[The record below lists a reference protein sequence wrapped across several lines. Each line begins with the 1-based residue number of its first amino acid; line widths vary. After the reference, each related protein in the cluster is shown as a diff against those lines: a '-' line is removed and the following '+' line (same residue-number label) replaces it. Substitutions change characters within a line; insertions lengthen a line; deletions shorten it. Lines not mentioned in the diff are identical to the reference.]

1 MPTRRGTV
9 ARVRGV
15 TQVSTMETLPEEIQR
30 LIFGK
35 LCNLLH
41 PRLAVDFSLASKRL
55 SELMHQQVGASKSA
69 LQELKDDNE
78 MAAGLIKDNKIRQP
92 RYVQCCEALRKD
104 FDYDPTILWNTLLAR
119 PTVADLATL
128 GKMCSV
134 LPALENLY
142 LLCGVNEPNSAPNA
156 GLEKLAKNLGVGAL
170 PAVIRVRFVK
180 LHLGEAGASALAAA
194 LVDRGAM
201 RPLEHLEL
209 SDAAISDAAL
219 VALAPA
225 LRQLPALESLCLA
238 GNPFSDEGLAALVAP
253 PQPPPAGAP
262 PPPAADAPP
271 PPAEVLTK
279 LSHLDL
285 DLTQITDAGCAD
297 LASRLATPG
306 ALPALASLMLHEISA
321 SEERVAA
328 VYAARDPLASELP
341 EYVPS
346 SSEDEDEYTEEP

>member
-1 MPTRRGTV
+1 
-9 ARVRGV
+9 
-15 TQVSTMETLPEEIQR
+15 METLPEEIQR

-253 PQPPPAGAP
+253 PPAAGAP
-262 PPPAADAPP
+262 PPPTG
-271 PPAEVLTK
+271 VLAKLKRLHLGRTK
-279 LSHLDL
+279 V
-285 DLTQITDAGCAD
+285 TDAGCAA
-297 LASRLATPG
+297 LAAALDSG
-306 ALPALASLMLHEISA
+306 ALPALKVIPL
-321 SEERVAA
+321 
-328 VYAARDPLASELP
+328 YDTLASEAAKDALM
-341 EYVPS
+341 ERFS
-346 SSEDEDEYTEEP
+346 ADSDDNLGEE

>member
-1 MPTRRGTV
+1 
-9 ARVRGV
+9 
-15 TQVSTMETLPEEIQR
+15 METLPEEIQR

-225 LRQLPALESLCLA
+225 LRRRLALEYINLSF
-238 GNPFSDEGLAALVAP
+238 NPFGDEGLAALLAP
-253 PQPPPAGAP
+253 PRPVGAP
-262 PPPAADAPP
+262 PPPKG
-271 PPAEVLTK
+271 VLAK
-279 LSHLDL
+279 LKTLYL
-285 DLTQITDAGCAD
+285 RGTQVSDAGCAALTAALD
-297 LASRLATPG
+297 SG
-306 ALPALASLMLHEISA
+306 ALPALEMLCLDSTPASA
-321 SEERVAA
+321 AAKAA
-328 VYAARDPLASELP
+328 VEEALKRPEAAARLVNAFEGL
-341 EYVPS
+341 V
-346 SSEDEDEYTEEP
+346 TN

>member
-1 MPTRRGTV
+1 M
-9 ARVRGV
+9 
-15 TQVSTMETLPEEIQR
+15 STMETLPEEIQR

-253 PQPPPAGAP
+253 PPAAGAP
-262 PPPAADAPP
+262 PPPTG
-271 PPAEVLTK
+271 VLAKLKRRHLGRTK
-279 LSHLDL
+279 V
-285 DLTQITDAGCAD
+285 TDAGCAA
-297 LASRLATPG
+297 LAAALDSG
-306 ALPALASLMLHEISA
+306 ALPALKVIPL
-321 SEERVAA
+321 
-328 VYAARDPLASELP
+328 YDTLASEAAKDALM
-341 EYVPS
+341 ERFS
-346 SSEDEDEYTEEP
+346 ADSDDNLGEE

>member
-1 MPTRRGTV
+1 M
-9 ARVRGV
+9 
-15 TQVSTMETLPEEIQR
+15 STMETLPEEIQR

-55 SELMHQQVGASKSA
+55 SELMHRSGASKSA

-253 PQPPPAGAP
+253 PPAAGAP
-262 PPPAADAPP
+262 PPPTG
-271 PPAEVLTK
+271 VLTELK
-279 LSHLDL
+279 TLGLSN
-285 DLTQITDAGCAD
+285 TQINDTGCAALTAALD
-297 LASRLATPG
+297 GG
-306 ALPALASLMLHEISA
+306 ALQALAHLFL
-321 SEERVAA
+321 
-328 VYAARDPLASELP
+328 
-341 EYVPS
+341 
-346 SSEDEDEYTEEP
+346 